1 MSFLDMLF
9 PILLGVGTQQIFGGI
24 KKVSKLVDRLPA
36 PFQQLSVVVIA
47 AGVTWGSQYIPGL
60 DQIISMADPSLA
72 ASISAATAFGVH
84 RPSRLREK

>member
-1 MSFLDMLF
+1 MGFLDMLF
-9 PILLGVGTQQIFGGI
+9 PILLGIGTQQIFGGI
-24 KKVSKLVDRLPA
+24 KKLSSLVDGLPG
-36 PFQQLSVVVIA
+36 PLQQLGVVGIA

-60 DQIISMADPSLA
+60 DQIISMADPALG